1 MQTIEINEVKNGEER
16 MRDIPR
22 MHKNKEKF
30 SYGKGLVFFFF
41 WSIQLTLSKKKSPK
55 IIYVARLLY

>member
-1 MQTIEINEVKNGEER
+1 MQTIEINELKNSEER
-16 MRDIPR
+16 MRDIPI
-22 MHKNKEKF
+22 MHKNKETF

-41 WSIQLTLSKKKSPK
+41 GEIQLTRSKKKSPK

>member
-41 WSIQLTLSKKKSPK
+41 GAFNSHCQRKNIPK
-55 IIYVARLLY
+55 LYMLL